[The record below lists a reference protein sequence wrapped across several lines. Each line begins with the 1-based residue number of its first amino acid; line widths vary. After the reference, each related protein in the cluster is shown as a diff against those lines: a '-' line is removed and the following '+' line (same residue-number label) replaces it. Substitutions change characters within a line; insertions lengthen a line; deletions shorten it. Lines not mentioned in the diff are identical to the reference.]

1 MALKYGRT
9 SKTTTRESDIVIT
22 QEKQIRPKSPE
33 RIAKE
38 AKYNADLDVYN
49 KSIADQ
55 SAAESEYSSSMGK
68 YNDNMKKYKENQSQG
83 TPYEGMWGKS
93 LNKEQLSRWN
103 AVTASNEPGGLMES
117 NVRVG
122 KGVDP
127 EETTKAYEKL
137 MKTGRSIGG
146 TLQTYVQPV
155 APTKRKTTSVSEPVQ
170 DWEEDY
176 IPTMKVTG
184 IKSKNNPKLRQAK
197 EEDLT
202 WDAPKFV
209 KAKGI
214 GVPQTRIKQSGKSG
228 IEGAGKKKMVGGTE
242 GSRIKYN
249 TESRQSMAYFS
260 GNTSI
265 GDKIT
270 GKTESELRDLKKE
283 TRGEGGRML
292 KEGRLGDALTIGK
305 DLATI
310 RKATRYAK
318 KGEVYTAS
326 DGSIAEGQESTLKY
340 FTPEKTKRMSQ
351 DGKIVR
357 NDGAM
362 AGYRDFK
369 NQEAEKAFRSQADNP
384 ANRNRT
390 WDRLQ
395 GPSEG
400 ASNSPA
406 TQGVIDQ
413 QKNKFKTDN
422 PTASPRQIR
431 QGARAQQKADEELM
445 RKVDKKII
453 K

>member
-1 MALKYGRT
+1 MTQAQQDKEFDEKVKRGELVSFNDPSISAKTREILTGANRRIDLSKSHVQKGLDLKSYKDMYGDDFNPVQFRKDALSGKLDKYEAGVIHTAKEGTGTYTRGVTPVKPGAYVPGPALKKIET
-9 SKTTTRESDIVIT
+9 KNVDW
-22 QEKQIRPKSPE
+22 KE
-33 RIAKE
+33 RK
-38 AKYNADLDVYN
+38 LDPL
-49 KSIADQ
+49 K
-55 SAAESEYSSSMGK
+55 
-68 YNDNMKKYKENQSQG
+68 
-83 TPYEGMWGKS
+83 
-93 LNKEQLSRWN
+93 
-103 AVTASNEPGGLMES
+103 
-117 NVRVG
+117 
-122 KGVDP
+122 
-127 EETTKAYEKL
+127 
-137 MKTGRSIGG
+137 
-146 TLQTYVQPV
+146 
-155 APTKRKTTSVSEPVQ
+155 PTKIDQK
-170 DWEEDY
+170 
-176 IPTMKVTG
+176 KG
-184 IKSKNNPKLRQAK
+184 KLRMPK
-197 EEDLT
+197 EKEDLT

-209 KAKGI
+209 KAKGV

-228 IEGAGKKKMVGGTE
+228 VQGAGKKKMVGGTE

-318 KGEVYTAS
+318 KGGIYTGDS
-326 DGSIAEGQESTLKY
+326 GSINEGQESTLKY

-369 NQEAEKAFRSQADNP
+369 NQESEKAFRSQADNP
-384 ANRNRT
+384 ANRNRS

-406 TQGVIDQ
+406 TQGIRDQ
-413 QKNKFKTDN
+413 QKTKFKTDN
-422 PTASPRQIR
+422 PTATPGQIR
-431 QGARAQQKADEELM
+431 RGGRNLQKADELLM
-445 RKVDKKII
+445 KKVDKKII